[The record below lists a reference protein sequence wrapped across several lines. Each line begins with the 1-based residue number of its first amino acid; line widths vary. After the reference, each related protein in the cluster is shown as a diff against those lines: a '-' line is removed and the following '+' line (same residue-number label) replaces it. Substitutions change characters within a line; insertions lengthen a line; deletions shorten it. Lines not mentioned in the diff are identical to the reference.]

1 MSDTI
6 YTSAEQL
13 IGRTPLL
20 ELTRIARE
28 EALEARVLVKLE
40 RSSIAGSAKDRAAR
54 AMLDDAGRRGVLKPG
69 GIVIEPTSGN
79 TGIALAALAAV
90 RGYRLIVVMPENMS
104 RERCRLIS
112 AYGAEVVLTEA
123 RRGMAGAIEKARELS
138 AQLPGSFIPDQFSNP
153 ANAAAHR
160 ETTGPEIWNAA
171 GGAVDIFAAGVGT
184 GGTITGVGTFLK
196 GKNPAV
202 QIVAVEPAASPVLSG
217 GAPGSHKIQGIGAGF
232 VPEVLDTDIYDG
244 IITVTD
250 GDALDTMKRLAKT
263 EGVFAGISS
272 GAAVWAAVRLAK
284 RAENA
289 GKTIVTLLPDTG
301 ERYLSAF

>member
-196 GKNPAV
+196 GKNTAV

-232 VPEVLDTDIYDG
+232 VPEALDTDIYDE

-272 GAAVWAAVRLAK
+272 GAAVWAAVQLAK

>member
-1 MSDTI
+1 M
-6 YTSAEQL
+6 
-13 IGRTPLL
+13 
-20 ELTRIARE
+20 
-28 EALEARVLVKLE
+28 
-40 RSSIAGSAKDRAAR
+40 
-54 AMLDDAGRRGVLKPG
+54 
-69 GIVIEPTSGN
+69 
-79 TGIALAALAAV
+79 
-90 RGYRLIVVMPENMS
+90 
-104 RERCRLIS
+104 
-112 AYGAEVVLTEA
+112 
-123 RRGMAGAIEKARELS
+123 
-138 AQLPGSFIPDQFSNP
+138 
-153 ANAAAHR
+153 
-160 ETTGPEIWNAA
+160 
-171 GGAVDIFAAGVGT
+171 DIFAAGVGT

-272 GAAVWAAVRLAK
+272 GAAVWAAVQLAK

>member
-1 MSDTI
+1 MPDTI
-6 YTSAEQL
+6 YTCAEQL

-54 AMLDDAGRRGVLKPG
+54 AMLDDAERRGVLRPG
-69 GIVIEPTSGN
+69 GLVIEPTSGN
-79 TGIALAALAAV
+79 MGIALAALAAV

-104 RERCRLIS
+104 RERCQLIS

-123 RRGMAGAIEKARELS
+123 RRGMAGAVERARELS
-138 AQLPGSFIPDQFSNP
+138 AQLPGSFIPDQFRNP

-160 ETTGPEIWNAA
+160 ETTGPEIWNDT
-171 GGAVDIFAAGVGT
+171 GGAVDIFVAGVGT
-184 GGTITGVGTFLK
+184 GGTITGVGAFLK
-196 GKNPAV
+196 EKNPAV
-202 QIVAVEPAASPVLSG
+202 RVAAVEPAASPVLSG
-217 GAPGSHKIQGIGAGF
+217 GAPGSHRIQGIGAGF
-232 VPEVLDTDIYDG
+232 VPEALDTSIYDE
-244 IITVTD
+244 IVPVTD
-250 GDALDTMKRLAKT
+250 EDAIDTMKRLAKT

-272 GAAVWAAVRLAK
+272 GAAAWAAVRLAM

-289 GKTIVTLLPDTG
+289 GKMIVALLPDTG

>member
-272 GAAVWAAVRLAK
+272 GAAVWAAVQLAK

-289 GKTIVTLLPDTG
+289 GKTIVTILPDTG

>member
-217 GAPGSHKIQGIGAGF
+217 GAPGNHKIQGIGAGF

-272 GAAVWAAVRLAK
+272 GAAVWAAVQLAK

>member
-184 GGTITGVGTFLK
+184 GGTITGAGTFLK

-232 VPEVLDTDIYDG
+232 VPEALDTDIYDE

>member
-196 GKNPAV
+196 GKNTAV

-272 GAAVWAAVRLAK
+272 GAAVWAAVQLAK

>member
-184 GGTITGVGTFLK
+184 GGTITGAGTFLK

-232 VPEVLDTDIYDG
+232 VPEALDTDIYDE

-263 EGVFAGISS
+263 EGVFAGVSS

>member
-40 RSSIAGSAKDRAAR
+40 RSSIAGSAKDRTAR

-232 VPEVLDTDIYDG
+232 VPEALDTDIYDG

-272 GAAVWAAVRLAK
+272 GAAVWAAVQLAK

>member
-20 ELTRIARE
+20 ELARIARE
-28 EALEARVLVKLE
+28 EALKARVLVKLE

-54 AMLDDAGRRGVLKPG
+54 AMLDDAERRGVLRPG
-69 GIVIEPTSGN
+69 GLVIEPTSGN
-79 TGIALAALAAV
+79 MGIALAALASV

-104 RERCRLIS
+104 RERCQLIS

-123 RRGMAGAIEKARELS
+123 RRGMAGAVERARELS
-138 AQLPGSFIPDQFSNP
+138 AQLPGSFIPDQFRNP

-160 ETTGPEIWNAA
+160 ATTGPEIWNDT
-171 GGAVDIFAAGVGT
+171 GGAVDIFVAGVGT
-184 GGTITGVGTFLK
+184 GGTITGVGAFLK
-196 GKNPAV
+196 EKNPAV
-202 QIVAVEPAASPVLSG
+202 RVAAVEPAASPVLSG
-217 GAPGSHKIQGIGAGF
+217 GAPGNHRIQGIGAGF
-232 VPEVLDTDIYDG
+232 VPEALDTSIYDE
-244 IITVTD
+244 IIPVAD
-250 GDALDTMKRLAKT
+250 EDAIDTMKRLAKT

-289 GKTIVTLLPDTG
+289 GKMIVALLPDTG

>member
-153 ANAAAHR
+153 ANAAAQR

-232 VPEVLDTDIYDG
+232 VPEALDTDIYDG

-272 GAAVWAAVRLAK
+272 GAAVWAAVQLAK

>member
-272 GAAVWAAVRLAK
+272 GAAVWAAVQLAK

>member
-232 VPEVLDTDIYDG
+232 VPEALDTDIYDE

-272 GAAVWAAVRLAK
+272 GAAVWAAVQLAK

>member
-123 RRGMAGAIEKARELS
+123 RRGMAGAIEKAEVRS
-138 AQLPGSFIPDQFSNP
+138 PGI
-153 ANAAAHR
+153 
-160 ETTGPEIWNAA
+160 
-171 GGAVDIFAAGVGT
+171 
-184 GGTITGVGTFLK
+184 
-196 GKNPAV
+196 
-202 QIVAVEPAASPVLSG
+202 
-217 GAPGSHKIQGIGAGF
+217 
-232 VPEVLDTDIYDG
+232 DTDGAYRLLAICNSGLDLVKQHKEIPISPG
-244 IITVTD
+244 I
-250 GDALDTMKRLAKT
+250 
-263 EGVFAGISS
+263 
-272 GAAVWAAVRLAK
+272 
-284 RAENA
+284 
-289 GKTIVTLLPDTG
+289 
-301 ERYLSAF
+301 

>member
-202 QIVAVEPAASPVLSG
+202 QIMAVEPAASPVLSG

-232 VPEVLDTDIYDG
+232 VPEALDTDIYDE

-272 GAAVWAAVRLAK
+272 GAAVWAAVQLAK

>member
-20 ELTRIARE
+20 ELTRIARA
-28 EALEARVLVKLE
+28 EALEAWVLVKLE

-184 GGTITGVGTFLK
+184 GGTITGAGTFLK

-232 VPEVLDTDIYDG
+232 VPEALDTDIYDE

-272 GAAVWAAVRLAK
+272 GAAVWAAVQLAK

>member
-217 GAPGSHKIQGIGAGF
+217 GAPGNHKIQGIGAGF
-232 VPEVLDTDIYDG
+232 VPEALDTDIYDE

>member
-184 GGTITGVGTFLK
+184 GGTITGAGTFLK

-272 GAAVWAAVRLAK
+272 GAAVWAAVQLAK

>member
-184 GGTITGVGTFLK
+184 GGTITGAGTFLK

>member
-138 AQLPGSFIPDQFSNP
+138 AQLPGSFIPGQFSNP

-232 VPEVLDTDIYDG
+232 VPEALDTDIYDG

-272 GAAVWAAVRLAK
+272 GAAVWAAVQLAK

>member
-184 GGTITGVGTFLK
+184 GGTITGAGTFLK

-217 GAPGSHKIQGIGAGF
+217 GAPGNHKIQGIGAGF
-232 VPEVLDTDIYDG
+232 VPEALDTDIYDE

-263 EGVFAGISS
+263 EGVFAGVSS

>member
-202 QIVAVEPAASPVLSG
+202 PIVAVEPAASPVLSG

-232 VPEVLDTDIYDG
+232 VPEALDTDIYDE

-272 GAAVWAAVRLAK
+272 GAAVWAAVQLAK

>member
-54 AMLDDAGRRGVLKPG
+54 AMLDDAGHRGVLKPG

-232 VPEVLDTDIYDG
+232 VPEALDTDIYDG

-272 GAAVWAAVRLAK
+272 GAAVWAAVQLAK

>member
-217 GAPGSHKIQGIGAGF
+217 GAPGNHKIQGIGAGF
-232 VPEVLDTDIYDG
+232 VPEALDTDIYDE

-272 GAAVWAAVRLAK
+272 GAAVWAAVQLAK

>member
-20 ELTRIARE
+20 ELARIARE
-28 EALEARVLVKLE
+28 EALKARVLVKLE

-54 AMLDDAGRRGVLKPG
+54 AMLDEAERRGVLRPG
-69 GIVIEPTSGN
+69 GLVIEPTSGN
-79 TGIALAALAAV
+79 MGIALAALAAV

-104 RERCRLIS
+104 RERCQLIS

-123 RRGMAGAIEKARELS
+123 RRGMAGAVERARELS
-138 AQLPGSFIPDQFSNP
+138 AQLPGSFIPDQFRNP

-160 ETTGPEIWNAA
+160 ETTGPEIWNAT
-171 GGAVDIFAAGVGT
+171 GGAVDIFVAGVGT
-184 GGTITGVGTFLK
+184 GGTITGVGAFLK
-196 GKNPAV
+196 EKNPAV
-202 QIVAVEPAASPVLSG
+202 RVAAVEPAASPVLSG
-217 GAPGSHKIQGIGAGF
+217 GAPGSHRIQGIGAGF
-232 VPEVLDTDIYDG
+232 VPEALDTSIYDE
-244 IITVTD
+244 IVPVTD
-250 GDALDTMKRLAKT
+250 EDAISTMKRLAKT

-272 GAAVWAAVRLAK
+272 GAAAWAAVRLAK

-289 GKTIVTLLPDTG
+289 GKMIVALLPDTG

>member
-40 RSSIAGSAKDRAAR
+40 RSSIAGSTKDRAAR

-69 GIVIEPTSGN
+69 GLIIEPTSGN

-123 RRGMAGAIEKARELS
+123 RRGMAGAVEKARELS

-184 GGTITGVGTFLK
+184 GGTITGVGEFLK

-202 QIVAVEPAASPVLSG
+202 RIVAVEPAASPVLSG

-232 VPEVLDTDIYDG
+232 VPEVLDTDIYDE
-244 IITVTD
+244 IITVSD

-263 EGVFAGISS
+263 EGVFAGVSS

>member
-153 ANAAAHR
+153 ANAAAHL
-160 ETTGPEIWNAA
+160 ETTGPAIWNAA

-184 GGTITGVGTFLK
+184 GGTITGAGTFLK

>member
-232 VPEVLDTDIYDG
+232 VPEALDTDIYDE

>member
-90 RGYRLIVVMPENMS
+90 RGYRLIVV
-104 RERCRLIS
+104 CRLIS

-232 VPEVLDTDIYDG
+232 VPEALDTDIYDE